1 MLSNCTVWTLQIWHE
16 AKKGQGPKE
25 INLIGN
31 FYPLNTHSRA
41 HVSRFANF
49 FFGIEC
55 WQQFLYS
62 CFALLF
68 IALVWDLSLHLSFF
82 YFVFNPLGLVKL
94 VWPSYP
100 ASSTLYNKR
109 QRSSYR
115 LQKSKLIKLGYFCMK
130 KLKIFHVHCIANI
143 PTLDDWYDKKVD
155 WKKIEKHENIFLKHC
170 LFHEIYFETWIIIY
184 CMRDE

>member
-1 MLSNCTVWTLQIWHE
+1 MTWS
-16 AKKGQGPKE
+16 KKGTRSKRNKSHWEFLPPEHTFQGSCISLCK
-25 INLIGN
+25 
-31 FYPLNTHSRA
+31 
-41 HVSRFANF
+41 F
-49 FFGIEC
+49 FLWHWVLATI
-55 WQQFLYS
+55 S
-62 CFALLF
+62 
-68 IALVWDLSLHLSFF
+68 VWDLSLHLSFF